1 MENITKRQIAMLE
14 YMDRKIKNI
23 WKYEAIKRREDKILE
38 QSRVVRRKNTLETI
52 KKQAERSF
60 NMISLSDC
68 TRINKN
74 DLTDEIIANE
84 IEAWFETN

>member
-1 MENITKRQIAMLE
+1 
-14 YMDRKIKNI
+14 
-23 WKYEAIKRREDKILE
+23 LE

-84 IEAWFETN
+84 IEA